1 MKCAIYKSYKRANTY
16 LYVSA
21 EHDLGRVPKAL
32 LDMLGRIELVI
43 MLELTPRRT
52 LAHADPAE
60 VRRAL
65 QEQGYFLQLPP
76 ADFPVTPS

>member
-1 MKCAIYKSYKRANTY
+1 MKCAIYKSHKRANTY

-21 EHDLGRVPKAL
+21 GHDLGRVPKAL
-32 LDMLGRIELVI
+32 LDMLGRIELV
-43 MLELTPRRT
+43 MTLELTPQRT